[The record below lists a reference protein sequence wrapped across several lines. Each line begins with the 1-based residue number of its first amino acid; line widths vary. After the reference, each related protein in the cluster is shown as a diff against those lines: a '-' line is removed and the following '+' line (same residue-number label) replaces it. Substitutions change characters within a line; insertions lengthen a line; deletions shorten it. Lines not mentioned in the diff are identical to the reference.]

1 MYIYSLMP
9 PGVPRGEDELE
20 DAIIIDGPPRPNLAV
35 RFSKDDGLD
44 NALRSD
50 SASALDGARPAL
62 DSLEALPS
70 EVYWAD
76 LPKKERIKWMIE
88 EELAEDKREWSG
100 IWRTFKEDPLQPVRD
115 YFHQYVI
122 TGIGLFLEGYVVRFC
137 AGFQWFSATVMHL
150 VFCVRT
156 GLPGLELPC
165 MLLQQ
170 HAALLAAAPSCCCL
184 PVVHNLQP

>member
-1 MYIYSLMP
+1 MRALELDSKPPTKGMP
-9 PGVPRGEDELE
+9 NQWGHGSSTAFLTVLLLSEC
-20 DAIIIDGPPRPNLAV
+20 AGPPRPNLAV

-88 EELAEDKREWSG
+88 EELAVGHADASS
-100 IWRTFKEDPLQPVRD
+100 RD
-115 YFHQYVI
+115 
-122 TGIGLFLEGYVVRFC
+122 GG
-137 AGFQWFSATVMHL
+137 
-150 VFCVRT
+150 CV
-156 GLPGLELPC
+156 
-165 MLLQQ
+165 
-170 HAALLAAAPSCCCL
+170 
-184 PVVHNLQP
+184 

>member
-1 MYIYSLMP
+1 
-9 PGVPRGEDELE
+9 
-20 DAIIIDGPPRPNLAV
+20 
-35 RFSKDDGLD
+35 
-44 NALRSD
+44 
-50 SASALDGARPAL
+50 
-62 DSLEALPS
+62 
-70 EVYWAD
+70 
-76 LPKKERIKWMIE
+76 
-88 EELAEDKREWSG
+88 
-100 IWRTFKEDPLQPVRD
+100 
-115 YFHQYVI
+115 
-122 TGIGLFLEGYVVRFC
+122 VVRFC